1 MNRCTIIPSIITS
14 LTLGAPFWVSAQ
26 TTIVYSGIKNLV
38 IPTNFDGIYLDID
51 TGNTGGPELTG
62 LDINPFFGGLGIA
75 NTVNFQPAR
84 SGTNQMDPY
93 LNLAPG
99 TLVNESLTYSTGD
112 GGTDRTHIGVS
123 SSQFQASVAGYIGFE
138 FTPNAG
144 GGVRYGWMRLTLTPN
159 TTGAIIHDWA
169 FESTGEQ
176 IYVGMT
182 AVPEPSSTLMLSITA
197 AGLLVRRRR
206 H

>member
-1 MNRCTIIPSIITS
+1 MNRCTIIPSIFAC
-14 LTLGAPFWVSAQ
+14 LTVCAPLCVSAQ

-51 TGNTGGPELTG
+51 TGNTGGPELAG

-75 NTVNFQPAR
+75 NTPNFQPVR

-93 LNLAPG
+93 VNLAPG
-99 TLVNESLTYSTGD
+99 TVVNETLTFSSGD

-144 GGVRYGWMRLTLTPN
+144 GGVRYGWMRITLTPN

-182 AVPEPSSTLMLSITA
+182 AVPEPSSSLLLSLASA
-197 AGLLVRRRR
+197 AFLVRRRR
-206 H
+206 K

>member
-1 MNRCTIIPSIITS
+1 MNRCTIITTILSS
-14 LTLGAPFWVSAQ
+14 LTLCVSAQ
-26 TTIVYSGIKNLV
+26 TTIVYTGIKNLV

-51 TGNTGGPELTG
+51 TGNTGGPELAG

-75 NTVNFQPAR
+75 NTPNFLPVR
-84 SGTNQMDPY
+84 TGTNQMDPY
-93 LNLAPG
+93 VNLVPG
-99 TLVNESLTYSTGD
+99 TVVNETLTFSSGD
-112 GGTDRTHIGVS
+112 GGTDRAHIGAT

-159 TTGAIIHDWA
+159 TAGAIIHDWA

-182 AVPEPSSTLMLSITA
+182 AVPEPTSSLLFSLASA
-197 AGLLVRRRR
+197 ALLVRRRR
-206 H
+206 N

>member
-1 MNRCTIIPSIITS
+1 MNRSIITS
-14 LTLGAPFWVSAQ
+14 ATLACLTLCANSQ

-51 TGNTGGPELTG
+51 TGNTGGPDLTG

-75 NTVNFQPAR
+75 NAPNFQPVR
-84 SGTNQMDPY
+84 TGTNSMDSY
-93 LNLAPG
+93 VNLAPNTVVNN
-99 TLVNESLTYSTGD
+99 TLTFSTGD
-112 GGTDRTHIGVS
+112 GGSDRTHMGAS
-123 SSQFQASVAGYIGFE
+123 ASQFQASVAGYIGFQ

-144 GGVRYGWMRLTLTPN
+144 GAVRYGWMRLTLTPN

-182 AVPEPSSTLMLSITA
+182 AVPEPTSSLLFALATA
-197 AGLLVRRRR
+197 GFLVRRRR
-206 H
+206 D